1 MGAVV
6 SILLN
11 FFSNHFSA
19 LKIVLYALFTL
30 TLPIILWNLFVE
42 IVELGLNLLAGYF
55 SGIQTPSNI
64 TLSLSSLGSLAVWLG
79 SQLRLGEAFT
89 MLISGLTIR
98 LTVDIITR
106 LVLR

>member
-1 MGAVV
+1 MGAAI

-19 LKIVLYALFTL
+19 LRFVLYGLFTL
-30 TLPIILWNLFVE
+30 ILPIILWNIFVE
-42 IVELGLNLLAGYF
+42 ITELVLGLLSSYF
-55 SGIQTPSNI
+55 SGIQTPGNI
-64 TLSLSSLGSLAVWLG
+64 TLSLASLGSLAVWLG

-89 MLISGLTIR
+89 MFISGLTIR

>member
-11 FFSNHFSA
+11 FFTNHFSA
-19 LKIVLYALFTL
+19 LKVLLYTLL
-30 TLPIILWNLFVE
+30 TLFLPIVLWNLFVE
-42 IVELGLNLLAGYF
+42 ITELLLGLLGSYF
-55 SGIQTPSNI
+55 SQIQGPGNI
-64 TLSLSSLGSLAVWLG
+64 TISLSSLGSLAVWMAN
-79 SQLRLGEAFT
+79 QLRLPEAFT

>member
-1 MGAVV
+1 MSAVI

-19 LKIVLYALFTL
+19 LKFILYALFTL
-30 TLPIILWNLFVE
+30 TLPIILWNLFIE
-42 IVELGLNLLAGYF
+42 ITEMGLNLLSSQF
-55 SGIQTPSNI
+55 SSIQTPGNI
-64 TLSLSSLGSLAVWLG
+64 SFSLASLGSFAVWLG

-89 MLISGLTIR
+89 MFISGITIR

-106 LVLR
+106 LLLR